1 MEHAMPNPIA
11 PSRRRLLAVSLLSLL
26 LAAAVTPAL
35 AATTGSG
42 RVAAEARPLTGF
54 SSIALRGAI
63 DLVVRQA
70 EREAVQ
76 VRADDNVLPLV
87 QTTLEGDGDSRTL
100 RIQLKPGE
108 SIRSASRI
116 EVTVDLPRLKSI
128 ASAGSG
134 AVAVKAFKTPALAL
148 SIAGSSDVRFEQLD
162 AEQFTISIAGSGDV
176 DARGKVAKLEIS
188 IAGSGDVRA
197 RDLAAD
203 DVSVSIAGS
212 GDASVTAHKALA
224 VSIAGSGDV
233 EYGGGATLARS
244 RVVGSGS
251 VRQRP

>member
-1 MEHAMPNPIA
+1 MCAIHLCS
-11 PSRRRLLAVSLLSLL
+11 SRTAAA
-26 LAAAVTPAL
+26 LAALAL
-35 AATTGSG
+35 TSLALAAQAATTGSG
-42 RVAAEARPLTGF
+42 RVATEARAPGPF
-54 SSIALRGAI
+54 QSVALRGAI

-87 QTTLEGDGDSRTL
+87 QTTVEGEGDARTL
-100 RIQLKPGE
+100 RVQLRPGE
-108 SIRSASRI
+108 SISSASRI

-134 AVAVKAFKTPALAL
+134 NIKVESYRTPTL
-148 SIAGSSDVRFEQLD
+148 SLSVSGSSNVRFEQVET
-162 AEQFTISIAGSGDV
+162 EQFGVSIAGSGDV
-176 DARGKVAKLEIS
+176 EARGKAARLEIS

-203 DVSVSIAGS
+203 DASVSIAGS
-212 GDASVTAHKALA
+212 GDASVTARKSVA

-233 EYGGGATLARS
+233 DYGGGAALVRS
-244 RVVGSGS
+244 RVAGSGS
-251 VRQRP
+251 IRQRP

>member
-1 MEHAMPNPIA
+1 MRTTRLF
-11 PSRRRLLAVSLLSLL
+11 SRCAASAVVALALSGF
-26 LAAAVTPAL
+26 AL
-35 AATTGSG
+35 TTQAATTGSG
-42 RVAAEARPLTGF
+42 R
-54 SSIALRGAI
+54 IASEERTPGPFQSVVLRGAI

-70 EREAVQ
+70 DREAVQ

-87 QTTLEGDGDSRTL
+87 QTTVEGEGGARTL
-100 RIQLKPGE
+100 RVQLRPGE

-134 AVAVKAFKTPALAL
+134 DITVKPYRTSTL
-148 SIAGSSDVRFEQLD
+148 SLSVSGSSNVRVEQLV
-162 AEQFTISIAGSGDV
+162 AEQFSVSIAGSGDV
-176 DARGKVAKLEIS
+176 EAQGKTDRLEIS

-203 DVSVSIAGS
+203 EASVTIAGS
-212 GDASVTAHKALA
+212 GDASVTARRSVA

-233 EYGGGATLARS
+233 DYGGGAALVRS
-244 RVVGSGS
+244 RVAGSGS
-251 VRQRP
+251 IRQRP